1 MVNPHREGKTQIKAI
16 GWSTF
21 FLLGPIVEIM
31 GA

>member
-1 MVNPHREGKTQIKAI
+1 MVNPHREGKTQKKEMD
-16 GWSTF
+16 GRHF